1 MNLKH
6 AINQL
11 DELEPRWFAV
21 YTRYKQEKVVL
32 KRLKDKGIDSY
43 VPLTRRFR
51 KYDKRLRHF
60 DIPLI
65 SCYVFTKITR
75 KEYVSVLETEGVV
88 KFIKFSDNLISIPE
102 EEIQWLQKILL
113 EDLSI
118 ELDQEGMIAG
128 QRVEVV
134 RGNLIGLKGTLMNT
148 SNKKNFLVEFSGIG
162 QSFRMYVDPACL
174 KLSAS
179 RVSAL

>member
-11 DELEPRWFAV
+11 DENEPRWFAL

-32 KRLKDKGIDSY
+32 KRLKEKGIESY
-43 VPLTRRFR
+43 VPLTRRVR

-88 KFIKFSDNLISIPE
+88 QFLKFSENLISIPE
-102 EEIQWLQKILL
+102 EEILWLQKLLL
-113 EDLSI
+113 EDLSL
-118 ELDQEGMIAG
+118 ELDQGGLIAG

-148 SNKKNFLVEFSGIG
+148 ANKKNFLVEFSGIG